1 MEDILVWM
9 RQRPGG
15 LETHELFHARM
26 IGQIAAGPGRRPP
39 RARLRSWPAASPTPH
54 PGDDPTIR
62 NHKTASIRR
71 DACASRLHAAIPRSS
86 ISVMSLWVIAIALGI
101 PASSCS
107 QHSESEIRRLFGI
120 PGSAPATVGTTTTR
134 S

>member
-71 DACASRLHAAIPRSS
+71 DACASRLRAADARSS
-86 ISVMSLWVIAIALGI
+86 PAVRSFRVIAIALDI
-101 PASSCS
+101 PASSCPEL
-107 QHSESEIRRLFGI
+107 SESEIRRLGN
-120 PGSAPATVGTTTTR
+120 PPESQRQRPLV
-134 S
+134 SD